1 MTHDERF
8 PSLTIETAPAAA
20 RGTLQASAQQF
31 GFVPAPIA
39 RGAQAPAVL
48 DHLLG
53 GLRAFEHTSLTEL
66 ERETLA
72 MTVAYEQGCAYC
84 MALHSMLLSRDPANG
99 ELLEALRAGA
109 APRDAR
115 LAALH
120 GFVREVL
127 LERGHVSEQGWQR
140 FEQAGFTPLQALE
153 VVLGVGAYVLSTLL
167 NIVTD
172 APVDPAF
179 ASFAWR
185 RPRFA

>member
-1 MTHDERF
+1 MTQNERF
-8 PSLTIETAPAAA
+8 PSLTLETAPAAA
-20 RGTLQASAQQF
+20 RDILRASAQQF
-31 GFVPAPIA
+31 GFVPAPVA

-48 DHLLG
+48 SHLLA

-72 MTVAYEQGCAYC
+72 LTVAYEQGCTYC
-84 MALHSMLLSRDPANG
+84 MALHSLLLSRAPANG
-99 ELLEALRAGA
+99 ELLEALRAGSA
-109 APRDAR
+109 LKDAR
-115 LAALH
+115 LEALR

-140 FEQAGFTPLQALE
+140 FEQAGFTPAQALE

-185 RPRFA
+185 RPSAA